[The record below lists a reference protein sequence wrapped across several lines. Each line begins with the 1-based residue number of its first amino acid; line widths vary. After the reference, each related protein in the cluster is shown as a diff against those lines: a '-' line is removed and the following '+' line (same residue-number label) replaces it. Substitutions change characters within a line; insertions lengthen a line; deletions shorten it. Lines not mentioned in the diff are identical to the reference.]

1 VGFSCL
7 FDNYRPSTKLSL
19 SGAQTASNSRTTLIL
34 PRRDSQ
40 LCQAI
45 LEKIT
50 RAYGEIASSEDER

>member
-1 VGFSCL
+1 
-7 FDNYRPSTKLSL
+7 L